1 MSNTARTLPD
11 PDDDE
16 AAELAALAAAVAE
29 SDADPRV
36 IPHSEMR
43 VWLLEIA
50 AGHFDAPPPVARD
63 P

>member
-1 MSNTARTLPD
+1 MTDPVRTFPD
-11 PDDDE
+11 SDDE
-16 AAELAALAAAVAE
+16 AAAERAALAAAVAE

-36 IPHSEMR
+36 IPHEDMR

-50 AGHFDAPPPVARD
+50 AGNFDAPLPAARE